1 MTTETML
8 NPPDTAPTSPDTRTT
23 RMDVGE
29 MLTGAR
35 DAISVR
41 RVFGDPIERDGVT
54 IVPAANVRGGG
65 GGGAGTGPQADDG
78 TSTGTGSG
86 GGFGVAARPA
96 GAFVLHGGTVV
107 WQPAIDRQRIVLA
120 TMALAAVIVL
130 SIRSVFIRR

>member
-1 MTTETML
+1 MTTETRL
-8 NPPDTAPTSPDTRTT
+8 NPPDTAPTLPDTGKA

-41 RVFGDPIERDGVT
+41 RVFGDPIEREGVT
-54 IVPAANVRGGG
+54 IVPAATVRGGG

-96 GAFVLHGGTVV
+96 GAFVLHGDTVV